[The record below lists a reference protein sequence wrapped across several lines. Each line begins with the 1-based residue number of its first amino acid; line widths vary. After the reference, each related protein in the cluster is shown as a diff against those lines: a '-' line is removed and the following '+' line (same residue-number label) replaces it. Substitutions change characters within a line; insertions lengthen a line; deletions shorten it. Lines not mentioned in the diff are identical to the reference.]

1 MSQLSGKIALV
12 TGGGTGIGLAIAKRF
27 VREGAYVFIVGRRQ
41 RALDDA
47 VALIGE
53 NVAAVQGDVTQAAD
67 IDRVFD
73 SVRAAKGKLD
83 TLVVDAGIAEPSP
96 LDTITEA
103 HFDKTFDLNAR
114 AALFTVQKAVP
125 LMVDGGTI
133 VLIGSIAGSMGTRG
147 YTSYAA
153 TKAAIRSFSRTWT
166 IELQERGIRVNTL
179 SPGPID
185 TAMFAGVSEDMKKSL
200 TDMVPLGRLGRPEEV
215 AAAALFLASEESSF
229 IAVAELCIDGGM
241 AQV

>member
-1 MSQLSGKIALV
+1 
-12 TGGGTGIGLAIAKRF
+12 
-27 VREGAYVFIVGRRQ
+27 
-41 RALDDA
+41 
-47 VALIGE
+47 
-53 NVAAVQGDVTQAAD
+53 VAAVQGDVTQAAD

-200 TDMVPLGRLGRPEEV
+200 TAMVPLGRLGRPEEV

-229 IAVAELCIDGGM
+229 IAGAELCIDGGM